1 MLRRTPSSTA
11 TMAFL
16 LLAACAGKAPVTEP
30 ATLAPNSLS
39 TVERRTGWRLL
50 FDGVST
56 AGWHLYDQ
64 PGHSEGWL
72 AIDGML
78 VGTGTTRDLMTDRQY
93 DSFELELQWKV
104 GRAGNSG
111 VFFWAHE
118 ATEEAY
124 QNAPEIQV
132 LDNAGYPDL
141 TPLHAAGALY
151 DLDGTDPSVARP
163 AGEWNTLFIETNV
176 GKVKVWLNGKLI
188 HDVDFDSESMK
199 AKIAASK
206 FKESITFGR
215 TRRGY
220 IGLQSHGDSVW
231 YRNIK
236 IRERR

>member
-1 MLRRTPSSTA
+1 MLRRVSPCVA
-11 TMAFL
+11 VVAVMACV
-16 LLAACAGKAPVTEP
+16 ACAGNPPPVDP
-30 ATLAPNSLS
+30 ATLPPNTLTAQES
-39 TVERRTGWRLL
+39 RTGWRLL

-56 AGWHLYDQ
+56 AGWHLYTE

-72 AIDGML
+72 VDDGML
-78 VGTGTTRDLMTDRQY
+78 IGTGTTRDLMTDRQY
-93 DSFELELQWKV
+93 DSFELQLEWKV
-104 GRAGNSG
+104 KPAGNSG

-118 ATEEAY
+118 ASEEVY

-151 DLDGTDPSVARP
+151 DLEGADLALARP
-163 AGEWNTLFIETNV
+163 AGEWNTLFIETNRSR
-176 GKVKVWLNGKLI
+176 VKVWFNGVMV
-188 HDVDFDSESMK
+188 HDVDFDSDAMK

-206 FKESITFGR
+206 FKEYITFGR

-231 YRNIK
+231 YRNLK
-236 IRERR
+236 IRERG